1 MSNQEKRQQ
10 SVRAITGTAL
20 TYNEDWLALFASAGI
35 TSGTV
40 DDRMLAWCNAR
51 LGTSYT
57 NVNDAMRA
65 FAVSKGAASW
75 DELGTFTV
83 APPDLLGGAGTF
95 DSAAGWTLGA
105 GYSISGGVL
114 NSNGSSGDSS
124 TTRSPGVT
132 PGLSY
137 RVSYTITRVSGSM
150 RVQFGGGVGATR
162 SASGSYSDDITAEL
176 DFFQIRQ
183 FSFNGT
189 VDDVTI
195 TAL

>member
-65 FAVSKGAASW
+65 FAVSKGATRW

-83 APPDLLGGAGTF
+83 TPPDLLNGAGSF
-95 DSAAGWTLGA
+95 DSATGWTLGA
-105 GYSISGGVL
+105 GFSISGGVL

-124 TTRSPGVT
+124 TTRSPGLT
-132 PGLSY
+132 PGALY
-137 RVSYTITRVSGSM
+137 RVSYTITRISGSM
-150 RVQFGGGVGATR
+150 RVQSGAGVGATR

-176 DFFQIRQ
+176 DFFAIRQ

-189 VDDVTI
+189 VDNVTI
-195 TAL
+195 IAL